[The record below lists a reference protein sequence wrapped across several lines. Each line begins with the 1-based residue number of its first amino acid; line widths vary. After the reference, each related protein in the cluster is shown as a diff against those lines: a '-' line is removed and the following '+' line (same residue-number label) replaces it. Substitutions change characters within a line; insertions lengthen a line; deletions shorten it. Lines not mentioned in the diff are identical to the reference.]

1 MNRYKLKYGGK
12 SRKKALFGEAVI
24 AGATLAAAGMNVAA
38 TISAAKSQAKA
49 MVSNAQTQAQAM
61 LKQNANNNNLQREN
75 IEFTKEQNE
84 ENRRQQRDIQMTLQA
99 MTAQQNTEDRL
110 EANKMQVKYGGRPKR
125 MRLKSTP
132 SYGGA
137 NEPFTVTDGGGV
149 IPINTDIDGYGLYE
163 LYGNDHE
170 HYHKTKSGKHKTGV
184 GIKFANG
191 EVVEG
196 EGNQNT
202 NKGELLYVTP
212 NDAMFIS
219 KHSIDGFNPRV
230 AVEQGLN
237 PEDAFNIQEEIK
249 AINGYKDDGTKAKC
263 GKHKSIKKLYGGYNI
278 LFNNANLTQNPS
290 NLTLPVATGV
300 TYLANNNKNN
310 ENIEAK
316 LGKRMSFKCGGRRKA
331 VLGINGITR
340 FYDDYIANT
349 WFYRPNNSSNI
360 STNTSTGG
368 YNGINN
374 GSFWDN
380 YGGAIISASSNLA
393 GGIGNLIGSNIAAGK
408 IADAANKAAE
418 INAEAAR
425 NLKIIDT
432 SLINDENY
440 KAQHAIAAIRN
451 ADTNVNPQLEHNRR
465 MAVAELKQVNK
476 GILSSAARSQRISGI
491 NDRTNQRATEIMQ
504 YKHNADEAIKQENA
518 KAITDVSKYNAQL
531 DTQARQNFMR
541 DRLALAQYNN
551 SIENQRIT
559 GEANAYASGTTLAGQ
574 ARAIGLQNGLSSL
587 SNALGAAGNAFSTA
601 YDTKQKYYRDLFNAY
616 LGLGDASQV
625 RAALYLRNKDLIKG
639 AWAMNQGSDDASIA
653 NRNMIEKWAKLN
665 NFKLS

>member
-1 MNRYKLKYGGK
+1 MSRYKLKYGGK
-12 SRKKALFGEAVI
+12 SRKKALFGEAII

-38 TISAAKSQAKA
+38 TTNAAKNQAKA

-99 MTAQQNTEDRL
+99 MTAQQNNEDRL

-125 MRLKSTP
+125 KNLKSALF
-132 SYGGA
+132 YGGT
-137 NEPFTVTDGGGV
+137 NTPFVVTDGGGV
-149 IPINTDIDGYGLYE
+149 IPINTDIAGYGLYE

-219 KHSIDGFNPRV
+219 KHSIDGFNPRA

-237 PEDAFNIQEEIK
+237 PEDAFNIQEKIK

-263 GKHKSIKKLYGGYNI
+263 GKHKSIKRLYGGYNT

-300 TYLANNNKNN
+300 TYLANNKNN

-316 LGKRMSFKCGGRRKA
+316 LGKRMLFKYGGRRKA
-331 VLGINGITR
+331 TDGT
-340 FYDDYIANT
+340 AT
-349 WFYRPNNSSNI
+349 WLKSPRTSYTPIGSSTGSSTGSSNSS
-360 STNTSTGG
+360 GFW
-368 YNGINN
+368 NN
-374 GSFWDN
+374 FWNN
-380 YGGAIISASSNLA
+380 YGGAIISAGSNLA
-393 GGIGNLIGSNIAAGK
+393 GGTINLIGSNIAAGK
-408 IADAANKAAE
+408 IADAANEAAE

-425 NLKIIDT
+425 NLKTIDT
-432 SLINDENY
+432 SLINEENY

-451 ADTNVNPQLEHNRR
+451 ADTNVNPQLERNRR
-465 MAVAELKQVNK
+465 MAAAELKQVNR

-491 NDRTNQRATEIMQ
+491 NDRANQRATEIMQ
-504 YKHNADEAIKQENA
+504 YKHNADEAIKQENS

-531 DTQARQNFMR
+531 DTQSRQNFMR

-551 SIENQRIT
+551 NIENQRIT
-559 GEANAYASGTTLAGQ
+559 GEANAYASGITLAGQ
-574 ARAIGLQNGLSSL
+574 ARAMGLQNGIGSL
-587 SNALGAAGNAFSTA
+587 GNALGAAGNAFSTA
-601 YDTKQKYYRDLFNAY
+601 YDAKQKYDRDLFNAY

-625 RAALYLRNKDLIKG
+625 RAALYLRNKDLIRG

-653 NRNMIEKWAKLN
+653 NRNMIKEWAKRN